1 MPTGGNASQCEGR
14 GSWERPVQWMRS
26 TQSAY
31 SQLGAP
37 GNQWGSTS
45 VIDNP
50 VIQSIALKQSASP
63 AQVILIENYM
73 FKLMAAQRTTKRD
86 VSFYAKKK
94 KNWYIPM
101 HMACECCS
109 CCTVSF
115 VWNVLLSIRIVTVAS
130 WIRLKRVDWK
140 FGLFHCMRFYVH
152 ILLSDYSCRFR
163 NMIQC
168 ENFDVVSCF
177 SASFNEQKHSLS
189 SKLSKRVTRAS
200 SSFI

>member
-1 MPTGGNASQCEGR
+1 
-14 GSWERPVQWMRS
+14 MRS

-86 VSFYAKKK
+86 VSFYAKKRK
-94 KNWYIPM
+94 TGT
-101 HMACECCS
+101 S
-109 CCTVSF
+109 LCTWHVNAALVAPF
-115 VWNVLLSIRIVTVAS
+115 LLSE
-130 WIRLKRVDWK
+130 
-140 FGLFHCMRFYVH
+140 MY
-152 ILLSDYSCRFR
+152 
-163 NMIQC
+163 
-168 ENFDVVSCF
+168 F
-177 SASFNEQKHSLS
+177 SAYAL
-189 SKLSKRVTRAS
+189 
-200 SSFI
+200 